1 MKVLRSLLAAAAW
14 TALFTL
20 IGGVAAQAQA
30 PSPDAASIGYRQKL
44 MQARGFHAG
53 SMGAILKGEW
63 PKEDAVGHARA
74 LAANAMLTLNA
85 FKKQTADVKTDAK
98 PEIWKEWAEFEKYAK
113 AMQVEADK
121 LAEVAAGGNMA
132 DMGAQ
137 MKKVGEACGACHK
150 EFRKKKEES
159 YKEQK

>member
-1 MKVLRSLLAAAAW
+1 MKVLRSLLGVAAL

-20 IGGVAAQAQA
+20 TSFVAGQAQAQSA
-30 PSPDAASIGYRQKL
+30 DAAHIGYRQKL

-53 SMGAILKGEW
+53 SLAAILKGEW
-63 PKEDAVGHARA
+63 PKEDAVAHARA

-85 FKKQTADVKTDAK
+85 FKQQTADVKTDAK
-98 PEIWKEWAEFEKYAK
+98 PEIWKEWAEYEKYSK
-113 AMQVEADK
+113 ALQTETAK

-132 DMGAQ
+132 EMGAQ

-150 EFRKKKEES
+150 EFRKPKEQS
-159 YKEQK
+159 YKN